1 MCMYFYFVL
10 TRKTRD
16 VGCNTCTASGYQY
29 VYFRGL
35 QANKAFLHFL
45 LSLSQPNPYSH

>member
-16 VGCNTCTASGYQY
+16 VGCNTASGYQY